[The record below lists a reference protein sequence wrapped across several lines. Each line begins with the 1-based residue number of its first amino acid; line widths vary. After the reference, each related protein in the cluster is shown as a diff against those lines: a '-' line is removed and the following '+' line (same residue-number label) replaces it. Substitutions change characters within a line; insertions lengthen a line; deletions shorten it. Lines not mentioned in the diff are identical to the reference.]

1 MADKRAQLR
10 ASLGP
15 AMGYLNTIV
24 EMGVLK
30 TFIDYKAFDA
40 IPESGSISLTELA
53 QKIGGEHEVLERLTA
68 HLITAEFLTSPAPDH
83 VAHTAKSLPYRSEQ
97 LAAGF
102 LVHVFNMLFRPM
114 AQLPAFFAEHGLA
127 SPKHANVTPF
137 GLAWGHPD
145 KDVYGI
151 LEAEPA
157 FAKVFNTFVGRGGNL
172 YPMKGVYDFTWMRDH
187 SSSLSGDRP
196 VFVDIGGS
204 SGLALRDML
213 ADNTFIST
221 DRCAVFDLPK
231 SIETTTANLDPALK
245 SIRLVPGSIFEP
257 LPAPVRGSLVYQ
269 FRRIFN
275 DFPDDDVLRSWKTV
289 SQAAASDTRVYVVEE
304 LLQPNRTTF
313 QIAQDITFMLVGG
326 KRRTVE
332 MHEKLAASAGFRLHA
347 QYADAGNECAVLEFV
362 LAQG

>member
-1 MADKRAQLR
+1 MADKRAQIR

-30 TFIDYKAFDA
+30 TFIDYKAFDM

-53 QKIGGEHEVLERLTA
+53 RKIGSEHEVLERLAA
-68 HLITAEFLTSPAPDH
+68 HLITAEFLTSSPPDH

-97 LAAGF
+97 MPAGF
-102 LVHVFNMLFRPM
+102 LVHVFNMLFRPI
-114 AQLPAFFAEHGLA
+114 AQLPAYFARHGLA

-151 LEAEPA
+151 LEAEPE
-157 FAKVFNTFVGRGGNL
+157 FAKVFNAFVGRGGKL
-172 YPMKGVYDFTWMRDH
+172 YPMKGVYDFKWMQEQAG
-187 SSSLSGDRP
+187 SLDGDRP

-213 ADNTFIST
+213 ADNTFIPAE
-221 DRCAVFDLPK
+221 RCAVFDLPK
-231 SIETTTANLDPALK
+231 AIETAAANLDPALK
-245 SIRLVPGSIFEP
+245 SIKLVPGSIFEP
-257 LPAPVRGSLVYQ
+257 LPAPVRGSLAYQ
-269 FRRIFN
+269 FRRILN
-275 DFPDDDVLRSWKTV
+275 DFPDDDVLRSWETV
-289 SQAAASDTRVYVVEE
+289 REAAASDTRVYVVEE
-304 LLQPNRTTF
+304 LLQPDRTTF

-326 KRRTVE
+326 KRRNVE
-332 MHEKLAASAGFRLHA
+332 MHEKLAATAGFRLNA
-347 QYADAGNECAVLEFV
+347 QYSDTGNECAVIEFV
-362 LAQG
+362 LA